1 MLRALICCLV
11 LLVIAGCRS
20 QRLPE
25 LSAPGIQ
32 VAGFD
37 PAEDWTQDSAGNHA
51 ELTHQAIIPGDHVLR
66 VRLFDNDRDRSILR
80 REVDW
85 NCSGVTWMSLD
96 LLAETADTTVAIG
109 LRGADGTWFETP
121 AQDLTAG
128 WNRDLRFALDTFAA
142 GDPAAWERQ
151 NQHVDRVMVFLSPP
165 GDTAT
170 VLLDRLCVNPGA
182 RVQRRAPVSLIDHR
196 LPPQQLARHARA
208 TWELSVDY
216 GAQHP
221 RPAGQTPPLLHRM
234 LGPRALLRG
243 PDGRTRE
250 LQGYCSGIS
259 PDGHYRYALH
269 FTPELAGTWHYSV
282 AMPAPRRTLWLPRG
296 RFTVTAASDGPG
308 FVRRDQ
314 SDPRYFA
321 RDGALFYPL
330 GHNLGWAGDY
340 RPWLDAI
347 AAAGGNLVR
356 VWLCPWNHPLGANNK
371 LHVID
376 FAAARRVDDLLD
388 AAGQRGLTV
397 QLVLQYHGL
406 TGGDW
411 ARNPLNRANG
421 GPAVLPE
428 DVWRDGHARRVM
440 QRLHSYIV
448 ARWGHHPALF
458 AWELVNEVDLG
469 HRYADADLID
479 WHRAMLAHLQQ
490 VDIHDHL
497 VTTSCARIDALPQLW
512 ELGGID
518 FIQAHAYRAQP
529 GRALRTAVAT
539 LSRYHKPLFFGEL
552 GRDYRPA
559 GDQLDPTG
567 RHLRQALW
575 LNWLLPTAGAPL
587 PWWWDTHLEPNDLL
601 RHHRVF
607 ADFIAG
613 QDPRGRRPA
622 VVESEL
628 AAGVRLRALID
639 RDRIRGF
646 VYRSANAAAIDRPP
660 QPLFAEAHRLLLSEA
675 WPGRWHVL
683 TLDPAEPATQ
693 QEHEFEATAAG
704 LELTL
709 PTGVTAWAFKAERRD
724 AQAPTARVIDASA
737 QSRK

>member
-1 MLRALICCLV
+1 MLRSLTCCLA
-11 LLVIAGCRS
+11 LLAIAGCRAG
-20 QRLPE
+20 QRQPE
-25 LSAPGIQ
+25 LSDAGIQ

-37 PAEDWTQDSAGNHA
+37 PVEDWTQDSAGNHA
-51 ELTHQAIIPGDHVLR
+51 ELSHREIIPGDHVLQ

-85 NCSGVTWMSLD
+85 NCGGLEWMSLD
-96 LLAETADTTVAIG
+96 LLAETPETTVAIG
-109 LRGADGTWFETP
+109 LRGANGTWFETP
-121 AQDLTAG
+121 AQSLTAG
-128 WNRDLRFALDTFAA
+128 WNRDLRFPLDAFAA
-142 GDPAAWERQ
+142 GDRAAWQRQ
-151 NQHVDRVMVFLSPP
+151 NQQVDRVMIFLAPP

-170 VLLDRLCVNPGA
+170 VLLDRLSVNPGA
-182 RVQRRAPVSLIDHR
+182 RVQRRAPVSLVDHQ
-196 LPPQQLARHARA
+196 LPPRELARHACA
-208 TWELSVDY
+208 TWELSVNY

-221 RPAGQTPPLLHRM
+221 TDEAPPLLDRM
-234 LGPRALLRG
+234 LGPRAQLRG

-250 LQGYCSGIS
+250 LQGYCRGIS
-259 PDGHYRYALH
+259 SAGHYRYALH
-269 FTPELAGTWHYSV
+269 FTPELAGTWHYAV

-296 RFTVTAASDGPG
+296 SFTVTAPSERPG
-308 FVRRDQ
+308 FIRRDP

-340 RPWLDAI
+340 RPWLDAV

-356 VWLCPWNHPLGANNK
+356 VWLCPWNHPLGANDR

-376 FAAARRVDDLLD
+376 FAAARRVDALLD
-388 AAGQRGLTV
+388 AAGERGLTV

-406 TGGDW
+406 TAGDW

-421 GPAVLPE
+421 GPAALPE
-428 DVWRDGHARRVM
+428 DVWRSGRARRVM
-440 QRLHSYIV
+440 RRLHSYIV

-458 AWELVNEVDLG
+458 AWELVNEVDLT

-479 WHRAMLAHLQQ
+479 WHRDMLAHLAQID
-490 VDIHDHL
+490 VHDHL
-497 VTTSCARIDALPQLW
+497 VTTSCARIDALTRLW
-512 ELGGID
+512 DLGEID
-518 FIQAHAYRAQP
+518 FIQPHAYRPQP

-539 LSRYHKPLFFGEL
+539 LGGHHKPLFFGEL

-559 GDQLDPTG
+559 GDQRDPSG

-587 PWWWDTHLEPNDLL
+587 PWWWDTHLAPNDLL
-601 RHHRVF
+601 AHHRVF
-607 ADFIAG
+607 ARFTAG
-613 QDPRGRRPA
+613 EDPRGRRPT

-639 RDRIRGF
+639 RNQIRGF
-646 VYRSANAAAIDRPP
+646 VYRPANAAAVDRPP
-660 QPLFAEAHRLLLSEA
+660 AALFPDAHRLQLSGA
-675 WPGRWHVL
+675 WPGPWQVQGI
-683 TLDPAEPATQ
+683 DPAEPTTRQTSEAV
-693 QEHEFEATAAG
+693 ATADG

-709 PTGVTAWAFKAERRD
+709 PAGVTAWAFKAERRD
-724 AQAPTARVIDASA
+724 ARAPAARVITGAA